1 MLPAAIFPYPRAV
14 MHLRDARPADAVR
27 LAEIHAVSWQA
38 AYRDLL
44 SAAFLDGLTPTTR
57 LEWWT
62 SRLVR
67 VPPRWAILVVEEDD
81 GDVTGFATIGH
92 CEDDDRRVPE
102 AGELFAMYVDPAF
115 WGRGFGRKLLLGAE
129 ARFRQAAFSTAS
141 LWVLEGNLRAQRFYE
156 VGGWFSDGTLK
167 RMVIGAEAVTACRYL
182 RDLKQQLSF
191 EP

>member
-1 MLPAAIFPYPRAV
+1 

-62 SRLVR
+62 ARLAR
-67 VPPRWAILVVEEDD
+67 VPPRWAILVVEKDD

-92 CEDDDRRVPE
+92 CDDDDRRDPE

-115 WGRGFGRKLLLGAE
+115 WGRGFGRHLLLGTE
-129 ARFRQAAFSTAS
+129 ARFRKEAYRRAS
-141 LWVLEGNLRAQRFYE
+141 LWVLKGNLRARRFYE
-156 VGGWFSDGTLK
+156 LSGWRGDGADK
-167 RMVIGAEAVTACRYL
+167 RMVIGTDAVGACRYV
-182 RDLKQQLSF
+182 RDLKEHSGKRSEL
-191 EP
+191 